1 MGTPIE
7 HSSLGPSSWGRWV
20 RCPASVKASVGRPDS
35 SRYEAAEGT
44 VFHELMADCLEL
56 GLEPEHY
63 VGNGRGLGV
72 DGFWVEYDDEMAD
85 RGRDGLDYVRNMA
98 AQPEWTLY
106 VETRVDISP
115 YTLPGQ
121 FGTADV
127 VLVNV
132 EDRHIIVFDWK
143 YGKEPVY
150 PQENYQLSGYA
161 LGAWNTI
168 CSSIF
173 HDDPTD
179 IKVTLIIE
187 QPRVPGA
194 GGSWETTMQRLLEF
208 GQHTRRQAVL
218 SQADDAPFRPG
229 QEQCRWC
236 RARDVCSAHA
246 EWHLE
251 MLGLEFDDLDLD
263 EPPELPKEVT
273 PERRTMLLKMRPM
286 LNAWLDGLHKS
297 AYNDATYGRP
307 VPWMKMVDG
316 RRPARK
322 WKENHKHK
330 AETVLV
336 EVLGKKNAY
345 DDPKLLSPAQAE
357 TALRKKAGKDAYA
370 KLVKRFVD
378 EGMPAQ
384 ILVPEEDS
392 RDEIKSVED
401 EFEDESVDHYETD
414 DLL

>member
-1 MGTPIE
+1 MGTPEE

-20 RCPASVKASVGRPDS
+20 RCPASVKASVGRPDGA
-35 SRYEAAEGT
+35 RYEAAEGT

-56 GLEPEHY
+56 GLDPEDCI
-63 VGNGRGLGV
+63 GDGRGLSV
-72 DGFWVEYDDEMAD
+72 DGYWIEYDDEMAD

-98 AQPEWTLY
+98 AQPGWELY

-127 VLVNV
+127 TLVNV
-132 EDRHIIVFDWK
+132 EKREMIVFDWK

-150 PQENYQLSGYA
+150 AQENYQLSGYA
-161 LGAWNTI
+161 LGAWTSI
-168 CSSIF
+168 CAERF
-173 HDDPTD
+173 DHDPSG

-194 GGSWETTMQRLLEF
+194 GGAWETTMQRLLEF

-218 SQADDAPFRPG
+218 SQGDDAPYNPG
-229 QEQCRWC
+229 VEQCKWC
-236 RARDVCSAHA
+236 RARDICGAHA
-246 EWHLE
+246 AWHLE
-251 MLGLEFDDLDLD
+251 MIGIEFDELDGED
-263 EPPELPKEVT
+263 EPELPKEIT

-286 LNAWLDGLHKS
+286 LNKWLDGLHKS
-297 AYNDATYGRP
+297 AYHDASMGRS
-307 VPWMKMVDG
+307 VPWMKLVEG

-322 WKENHKHK
+322 WKENHVHK

-336 EVLGKKNAY
+336 KSLG
-345 DDPKLLSPAQAE
+345 DDAHHEPALLSPAQAE
-357 TALRKKAGKDAYA
+357 TALKKKLGNAAYSE
-370 KLVKRFVD
+370 LVERFVD
-378 EGMPAQ
+378 QGTPSS

-392 RDEIKSVED
+392 RAEIKSVVD
-401 EFEDESVDHYETD
+401 EFD
-414 DLL
+414 DLDANDELL